1 MCCCCCCCCCRF
13 LTYRALFAN
22 TNLLSAQ
29 EVSGWNANIQNL
41 TDGSLHAQWPAL
53 TSEISQPVKAYIVHV
68 SWQNGHGGHEETGKI
83 LLSNV
88 TSATI
93 GGLDGFSDYS
103 VLIFAIDA
111 LGNPYKSSV
120 KNVKTLEGGEWFFC
134 LIVGIV
140 KPHAL
145 VILLQKYSWLNQ
157 YRIPNSLPN
166 PVMQTQISCIP
177 VIPLITLYIPAT
189 RALVQSRTPP
199 PPPNPYCFEIP
210 NPSSEIRQIQ
220 DLEKTIGDP
229 INMLF
234 KENVFIHFQLP

>member
-1 MCCCCCCCCCRF
+1 MCCCCCCCRF

-22 TNLLSAQ
+22 TNFLSAQ

-41 TDGSLHAQWPAL
+41 TDRSLHAQWPAL
-53 TSEISQPVKAYIVHV
+53 TREISQPVKAYIAHV

-120 KNVKTLEGGEWFFC
+120 TNVKTLEGGEWFFY
-134 LIVGIV
+134 
-140 KPHAL
+140 
-145 VILLQKYSWLNQ
+145 KYAFHRKC
-157 YRIPNSLPN
+157 YHSLSITVN
-166 PVMQTQISCIP
+166 P
-177 VIPLITLYIPAT
+177 LK
-189 RALVQSRTPP
+189 PP
-199 PPPNPYCFEIP
+199 PPPPPMAY
-210 NPSSEIRQIQ
+210 
-220 DLEKTIGDP
+220 
-229 INMLF
+229 LF
-234 KENVFIHFQLP
+234 QAHFSWGGGGGS